1 MIQFF
6 KEFWLGL
13 SSFWRA
19 FQFIREHRLYWYFLI
34 PAGLMLLIYYLGN
47 FILHYNV
54 DADISNMNGIVWYF
68 IHAAIN
74 ISIAILLMKF
84 SKYIVV
90 ITLSPLFAYI
100 SQKCEKIVTGKAYT
114 TDFKQIVLDVKRG
127 VRLAVRNMLWEYS
140 FFLIILL
147 IAWIGWDNPLKS
159 PLFYLTF
166 IVGFYYYGFSFI
178 DYNNER
184 RKLNEQD
191 SIKYVRS
198 HRGLAMGIGM
208 VYSFLILVPVDL
220 EVLFSISKITELG
233 IDHFFNVLF
242 HVFLWICASIAP
254 ILAIV
259 GASIIE
265 ITSRETDDSV
275 IKNSLESSE

>member
-6 KEFWLGL
+6 KEFWLGI
-13 SSFWRA
+13 SSFWKA

-34 PAGLMLLIYYLGN
+34 PAVFMLLIYYLGN
-47 FILHYNV
+47 LILHYNV
-54 DADISNMNGIVWYF
+54 DADLSNMNGIVWYF
-68 IHAAIN
+68 IHVAIN

-84 SKYIVV
+84 TKYIVV
-90 ITLSPLFAYI
+90 ITLSPLFSHL
-100 SQKCEKIVTGKAYT
+100 SQRCEKIVTGNAYP
-114 TDFKQIVLDVKRG
+114 TDYKQIVRDVKRG

-140 FFLIILL
+140 FFLVILF
-147 IAWIGWDNPLKS
+147 IAWVGWDNPLKS

-184 RKLNEQD
+184 RKLNERD
-191 SIKYVRS
+191 SINYVRS
-198 HRGLAMGIGM
+198 HRGLAVGIGM

-220 EVLFSISKITELG
+220 EILFSFSKIGELG
-233 IDHFFNVLF
+233 IEHFFTVLF
-242 HVFLWICASIAP
+242 HILLWICASIAP

-259 GASIIE
+259 GASMLDIQ
-265 ITSRETDDSV
+265 SREACDP
-275 IKNSLESSE
+275 IN